1 MWCGKM
7 DNFLMVLGFTKS
19 KEDSKIYF
27 KVEGRIPMML
37 LLYVDHMF
45 LTGEDEIIVYVKR
58 KLFVEF
64 EMKNLE
70 MIHYF
75 LGMEV

>member
-1 MWCGKM
+1 
-7 DNFLMVLGFTKS
+7 MVLGFTKS

-27 KVEGRIPMML
+27 KVEGRRPMML

-45 LTGEDEIIVYVKR
+45 LTREDEIIVYAKR
-58 KLFVEF
+58 KLSVEF
-64 EMKNLE
+64 KMKNQG
-70 MIHYF
+70 MMHYF